1 LPDPQFEGQTKAKLG
16 NPEAKVAVESIVAD
30 ALADFLERNPQ
41 DAKAIIER
49 CVLSQKA
56 RKAAR
61 AAKETVLRK
70 GILDGLALPGKLADC
85 TSRKPEE
92 CELFIVEGD
101 SAGGSSKQARD
112 RHFQAILPLRGK
124 ILNVER
130 ARLDK
135 MLASKEI
142 KSLVIALGTAIADDF
157 NIEKARYHR
166 IVIMCDADEDGS
178 TWGIEVGKNIEH
190 YLRSKGVNFIL
201 ETTATDVDIKAK
213 EVITTNNRVN
223 YDKLFIATGRAN
235 SKFVNGIL
243 KKYNIDLKKSYLDI
257 GCRFEIEYS
266 DKVKQLS
273 SLQYD
278 FKLKDTVVTDNVSK
292 DCRTFCVCHY
302 SSYVAEEEKDGQ
314 FLGYNGH
321 AYGLQAHDKKN
332 NLTNF
337 GILINLQNIDAD
349 EIMKVARNNKCQVLG
364 SNISF
369 TPSLPDYNII
379 SHNEFKTL
387 PAGIEILEFIKKLDN
402 ILAFGNNYKIYYPE
416 IKEGSG
422 KLEAPNKWQA
432 PGLDDLYFV
441 GDSAFCMHD
450 GSTRGIVPAGVS
462 GISAIDIALN
472 KLSPL

>member
-1 LPDPQFEGQTKAKLG
+1 MNTPKKFVFIGAG
-16 NPEAKVAVESIVAD
+16 AANMYA
-30 ALADFLERNPQ
+30 ALYL
-41 DAKAIIER
+41 
-49 CVLSQKA
+49 
-56 RKAAR
+56 
-61 AAKETVLRK
+61 
-70 GILDGLALPGKLADC
+70 
-85 TSRKPEE
+85 
-92 CELFIVEGD
+92 
-101 SAGGSSKQARD
+101 
-112 RHFQAILPLRGK
+112 
-124 ILNVER
+124 VER
-130 ARLDK
+130 EANVSITLIDIGKSSFDRDDSDILHGVFGAGFISD
-135 MLASKEI
+135 SKNIFSVQDDLNII
-142 KSLVIALGTAIADDF
+142 KYLGKEKVEEYYSFIQKQIIRFHPQPETISITLPTTFSSEAIKGWGATAIAQ
-157 NIEKARYHR
+157 AVTWH
-166 IVIMCDADEDGS
+166 VGS